1 METLGSLR
9 RTNYC
14 GEVTLAMAGQEMT
27 VCGSIARARDKGGI
41 IFADLR
47 DTTGI
52 LQLVFD
58 EDTPK
63 DVFAKAESLKS
74 EYVVICRGKLRER
87 AAKTDKIATGDVE
100 LYVSELRILSEAQ
113 TTPFELRDE
122 INVNDDLRLRYRYLD
137 LRRPSMHE
145 PIVLRSKIM
154 QIIRNYF
161 CENHFTEIETPTLIK
176 STPEGARDYLVPSRV
191 QPGHFYALPQ
201 SPQLYKQILMLSG
214 FDRYFQLAHCYR
226 DEDLRADRQPEFTQV
241 DEEMSFVSEDDI
253 MTLNEGLIK
262 RLWKEMLNVDVETPF
277 YRMPWD
283 EAMGRFGSDKPDTR
297 FGLEIQ
303 DVTEVFRGTEFKP
316 FAAVLE
322 AGGTIRAINAKGLAD
337 KLSRKNIDKLG
348 EVAKTY
354 GAKGLAYSR
363 LTADGTS
370 SSFEKFLTDAE
381 KAALYAALNAETG
394 DVLLLV
400 SDTDWVKACTA
411 LGQVRLDIARKHGLI
426 DPDKFN
432 FLWVVDFPLFEYSEQ
447 EGRWMAMHH
456 PFTLPKAE
464 DLDKVESDPGAC
476 HAVAYDIVLNG
487 VEMGGG
493 SMRINDPALQDRM
506 FHALGFTEEKARES
520 FGFLMDAYKFGA
532 PPHGGMAYGLDRMVM
547 LMLKKDSIRDVIA
560 FPKVQNA
567 GEPMSGAPDVVDEQ
581 QLKVLERLRKDALDA
596 GVQRFF
602 RLVDGYKDT
611 DFRHGVSLVVDA
623 GQVNEAAHEVV
634 RALRVPAGDTAL
646 GGEGHLAELD
656 AAVIERVQVD
666 AHGSVALAQRA
677 GNVQHFFKV
686 RRAGQIGVQF
696 QRHIDVEGQ
705 LVPVGIQKEHPF
717 LLVGI
722 ALLNMQNNFRLAVE
736 AENFVI
742 VEVAAVVFDELFSDD
757 ARLYV
762 DVLHIQP
769 AHQVAVVQLKP
780 ALDLPL
786 GVRLIELGFI
796 LHGDVPARAVVDLQH
811 ELVRQLVEVD
821 VVKAIPDA
829 QQRDKVFLADFLLD
843 PLAHG
848 ILVNEGI
855 DILEPAVQL
864 EPLGLLAEGLG
875 VFEVERCVSV
885 VCLLK
890 PFFQRLGV
898 VLFLQAGPVGVFL
911 VGDLVIFRV
920 GIQIFGADGRA
931 VVGKVRQRLFRMA
944 GQPGHGAANLVR
956 RRAVDGLQLML

>member
-547 LMLKKDSIRDVIA
+547 LIFVTSLAQYALEGYTVGAFDYILKPVKYYDFALKLHWALEHLPEKQEATILLV
-560 FPKVQNA
+560 
-567 GEPMSGAPDVVDEQ
+567 SGGS
-581 QLKVLERLRKDALDA
+581 KIRLRLRDLLYAETDGHYLIFHTAEGQIRQCGTISTLEADLTDKQFVRCNSCYLVNLQHIAGIKGYSLLLDNGEA
-596 GVQRFF
+596 VKISQPRKKQVQQT
-602 RLVDGYKDT
+602 Y
-611 DFRHGVSLVVDA
+611 
-623 GQVNEAAHEVV
+623 NEYLAAH
-634 RALRVPAGDTAL
+634 
-646 GGEGHLAELD
+646 
-656 AAVIERVQVD
+656 
-666 AHGSVALAQRA
+666 
-677 GNVQHFFKV
+677 
-686 RRAGQIGVQF
+686 
-696 QRHIDVEGQ
+696 
-705 LVPVGIQKEHPF
+705 
-717 LLVGI
+717 
-722 ALLNMQNNFRLAVE
+722 
-736 AENFVI
+736 
-742 VEVAAVVFDELFSDD
+742 
-757 ARLYV
+757 
-762 DVLHIQP
+762 
-769 AHQVAVVQLKP
+769 
-780 ALDLPL
+780 
-786 GVRLIELGFI
+786 
-796 LHGDVPARAVVDLQH
+796 
-811 ELVRQLVEVD
+811 
-821 VVKAIPDA
+821 
-829 QQRDKVFLADFLLD
+829 
-843 PLAHG
+843 
-848 ILVNEGI
+848 
-855 DILEPAVQL
+855 
-864 EPLGLLAEGLG
+864 
-875 VFEVERCVSV
+875 
-885 VCLLK
+885 
-890 PFFQRLGV
+890 
-898 VLFLQAGPVGVFL
+898 
-911 VGDLVIFRV
+911 
-920 GIQIFGADGRA
+920 
-931 VVGKVRQRLFRMA
+931 
-944 GQPGHGAANLVR
+944 
-956 RRAVDGLQLML
+956 

>member
-1 METLGSLR
+1 MSQTAY
-9 RTNYC
+9 RTHHATEVTEQLV
-14 GEVTLAMAGQEMT
+14 GQKVTLAGW
-27 VCGSIARARDKGGI
+27 VDRRRDHGGVAFI
-41 IFADLR
+41 DLR
-47 DTTGI
+47 DNTG
-52 LQLVFD
+52 LVQVVIYD
-58 EDTPK
+58 EEMARPLRSEFVIQVVGEVRLRPDGNENEHLATGK
-63 DVFAKAESLKS
+63 IEVVAESIEVLAKSDALPFQVSTALENESENKLPGEDVRLK
-74 EYVVICRGKLRER
+74 
-87 AAKTDKIATGDVE
+87 
-100 LYVSELRILSEAQ
+100 
-113 TTPFELRDE
+113 
-122 INVNDDLRLRYRYLD
+122 YRYLD
-137 LRRPSMHE
+137 LRRPSMQRNLK
-145 PIVLRSKIM
+145 LRAQMSKAARHALEEM
-154 QIIRNYF
+154 GF
-161 CENHFTEIETPTLIK
+161 EEIETPTMIK

-283 EAMGRFGSDKPDTR
+283 EAVGRFGSDKPDTR

-581 QLKVLERLRKDALDA
+581 QLKDL
-596 GVQRFF
+596 
-602 RLVDGYKDT
+602 
-611 DFRHGVSLVVDA
+611 S
-623 GQVNEAAHEVV
+623 
-634 RALRVPAGDTAL
+634 
-646 GGEGHLAELD
+646 
-656 AAVIERVQVD
+656 
-666 AHGSVALAQRA
+666 
-677 GNVQHFFKV
+677 
-686 RRAGQIGVQF
+686 
-696 QRHIDVEGQ
+696 
-705 LVPVGIQKEHPF
+705 
-717 LLVGI
+717 I
-722 ALLNMQNNFRLAVE
+722 ALT
-736 AENFVI
+736 
-742 VEVAAVVFDELFSDD
+742 
-757 ARLYV
+757 
-762 DVLHIQP
+762 
-769 AHQVAVVQLKP
+769 LK
-780 ALDLPL
+780 D
-786 GVRLIELGFI
+786 
-796 LHGDVPARAVVDLQH
+796 
-811 ELVRQLVEVD
+811 
-821 VVKAIPDA
+821 
-829 QQRDKVFLADFLLD
+829 
-843 PLAHG
+843 
-848 ILVNEGI
+848 
-855 DILEPAVQL
+855 
-864 EPLGLLAEGLG
+864 
-875 VFEVERCVSV
+875 
-885 VCLLK
+885 
-890 PFFQRLGV
+890 
-898 VLFLQAGPVGVFL
+898 
-911 VGDLVIFRV
+911 
-920 GIQIFGADGRA
+920 
-931 VVGKVRQRLFRMA
+931 
-944 GQPGHGAANLVR
+944 
-956 RRAVDGLQLML
+956 

>member
-1 METLGSLR
+1 MDNLQNFHRSH
-9 RTNYC
+9 YC
-14 GEVTLAMAGQEMT
+14 GDLRLADAGKT
-27 VCGSIARARDKGGI
+27 VSLCGWVQRQRDLGGL
-41 IFADLR
+41 IFVDLR
-47 DTTGI
+47 DRTGLI
-52 LQLVFD
+52 QLSFD
-58 EDTPK
+58 DSTAK
-63 DVFAKAESLKS
+63 DIFDKAASLRS
-74 EYVVICRGKLRER
+74 EYVVAATGLVRER
-87 AAKTDKIATGDVE
+87 ESKTDKIATGDVE
-100 LYVSELRILSEAQ
+100 LYVAELRILSEAQ

-303 DVTEVFRGTEFKP
+303 DVTEVFKGTEFKP

-322 AGGTIRAINAKGLAD
+322 AGGSIRAINAKGMAD

-363 LTADGTS
+363 LTAEGTS

-394 DVLLLV
+394 DVLLVV
-400 SDTDWVKACTA
+400 SDADWVKACTA

-567 GEPMSGAPDVVDEQ
+567 GEPMSGAPDVVDAQ
-581 QLKVLERLRKDALDA
+581 QLSDL
-596 GVQRFF
+596 
-602 RLVDGYKDT
+602 
-611 DFRHGVSLVVDA
+611 S
-623 GQVNEAAHEVV
+623 
-634 RALRVPAGDTAL
+634 
-646 GGEGHLAELD
+646 
-656 AAVIERVQVD
+656 
-666 AHGSVALAQRA
+666 
-677 GNVQHFFKV
+677 
-686 RRAGQIGVQF
+686 
-696 QRHIDVEGQ
+696 
-705 LVPVGIQKEHPF
+705 
-717 LLVGI
+717 I
-722 ALLNMQNNFRLAVE
+722 ALT
-736 AENFVI
+736 
-742 VEVAAVVFDELFSDD
+742 
-757 ARLYV
+757 
-762 DVLHIQP
+762 
-769 AHQVAVVQLKP
+769 LK
-780 ALDLPL
+780 D
-786 GVRLIELGFI
+786 
-796 LHGDVPARAVVDLQH
+796 
-811 ELVRQLVEVD
+811 
-821 VVKAIPDA
+821 
-829 QQRDKVFLADFLLD
+829 
-843 PLAHG
+843 
-848 ILVNEGI
+848 
-855 DILEPAVQL
+855 
-864 EPLGLLAEGLG
+864 
-875 VFEVERCVSV
+875 
-885 VCLLK
+885 
-890 PFFQRLGV
+890 
-898 VLFLQAGPVGVFL
+898 
-911 VGDLVIFRV
+911 
-920 GIQIFGADGRA
+920 
-931 VVGKVRQRLFRMA
+931 
-944 GQPGHGAANLVR
+944 
-956 RRAVDGLQLML
+956 